1 MGRLG
6 ATKFW
11 QRFDS
16 DAAFRQA
23 MHDAWTGQRVNRGQK
38 KAAASK
44 GAAAFW
50 SRYHSDRAFKKAIDL
65 KLRASRS
72 RGGSTS
78 LLTISEGAFK
88 RRLAA
93 SAKSRS
99 WPIYHDSK
107 GNLLRS
113 RLEVRVAQ
121 ALQECGLAYAVEN
134 RVVVRGHAFYPDFTL
149 AGGGKII
156 EVAGYAA
163 DWYWDKTAEKL
174 KLIAKDRPT
183 VHLAVVT
190 PFLTMMKRRLENVPR
205 ITLFTPYQLE
215 GLKDWCRGMPG
226 FTSL

>member
-6 ATKFW
+6 AGAFW
-11 QRFDS
+11 RRFNS

-23 MHDAWTGQRVNRGQK
+23 MHDAWTKQYVNRGQK

-50 SRYHSDRAFKKAIDL
+50 NRYHSDPAFKKAIDL
-65 KLRASRS
+65 KLKASRS

-78 LLTISEGAFK
+78 LLTIGEEAFK

-93 SAKSRS
+93 SAKSRF
-99 WPIYHDSK
+99 WPAYHDSE
-107 GNLLRS
+107 GNVLRS
-113 RLEVRVAQ
+113 RLETRVAQ
-121 ALQECGLAYAVEN
+121 ALRECGLAYAVEK
-134 RVVVRGHAFYPDFTL
+134 RIVVRGHAFYPDFTL
-149 AGGGKII
+149 AGGRKVI

-174 KLIAKDRPT
+174 KLIAEDRPRT
-183 VHLAVVT
+183 QLAVVT
-190 PFLTMMKRRLENVPR
+190 PFLRMMKRRLESVPR
-205 ITLFTPYQLE
+205 VAFFTPYQLE